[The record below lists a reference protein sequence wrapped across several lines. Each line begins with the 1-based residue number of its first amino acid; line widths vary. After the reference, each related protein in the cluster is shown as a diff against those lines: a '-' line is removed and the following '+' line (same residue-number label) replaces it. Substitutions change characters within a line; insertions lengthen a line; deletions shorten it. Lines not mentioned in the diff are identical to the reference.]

1 MTFVSL
7 FMRYEVWKLEH
18 SAGKEYQTKGMNE
31 HQLLKTRKIFF
42 VGGGTSIAFVFVYFY
57 TYLYF
62 SLPQNANKFLP
73 ACASSQHFD
82 TVILC
87 PSVSRFSH

>member
-31 HQLLKTRKIFF
+31 HQLLKTLKIFF
-42 VGGGTSIAFVFVYFY
+42 VGGG
-57 TYLYF
+57 
-62 SLPQNANKFLP
+62 
-73 ACASSQHFD
+73 D
-82 TVILC
+82 
-87 PSVSRFSH
+87 